1 MPIFLGHLMKILT
14 QVVLIPVAQK
24 ALTYFFYKIDQHEKK
39 KLEKLEKKEMK

>member
-24 ALTYFFYKIDQHEKK
+24 AVALFIKKIEEHDKK
-39 KLEKLEKKEMK
+39 VEAKKNKV